1 MWYDGMGGM
10 YMELRVLNYF
20 LTVAREGG
28 LTGASEVLHVT
39 QPTMSRQIQE
49 LEEELGQKL
58 FIRTT
63 RSMVLTPEGMLLR
76 KRAEEILEMA
86 ERTKSEFSAM
96 GSTVAGDV
104 LIGSGETFALKQITD
119 LMAQI
124 REEYPGIHFQIYSG
138 NAEEVAE
145 RLEKGLLDFG
155 VFVEPA
161 DISRYNSIRL
171 PVMDTWGLILRKDHP
186 LAQKEHITREDL
198 GDVPLIMSRQ
208 EMAAQKAGNNYLDW
222 FGGSYELLNVVA
234 GYNLMYN
241 GALMVRSGLGC
252 AVGLDRIVNTTETSD
267 LCFRPFDPPLEA
279 GIVVVWKKYQ
289 VFSKAAEML
298 LEKMKKVFEK

>member
-1 MWYDGMGGM
+1 
-10 YMELRVLNYF
+10 MELRVLQYF

-39 QPTMSRQIQE
+39 QPTMSRQIQD

-86 ERTKSEFSAM
+86 DRTKAEFSSM
-96 GSTVAGDV
+96 GSAVAGDV
-104 LIGSGETFALKQITD
+104 RIGSAETCALKLVTD

-124 REEYPGIHFQIYSG
+124 REDHPGVRFQIYSG
-138 NAEEVAE
+138 NAEDVTE

-155 VFVEPA
+155 VLVEPA
-161 DISRYNSIRL
+161 DVSRYNRLRL
-171 PVMDTWGLILRKDHP
+171 PARDTWGLILRRDHP
-186 LAQKEHITREDL
+186 LARKDRIRKEDL
-198 GDVPLIMSRQ
+198 AGVPLILSRQ
-208 EMAAQKAGNNYLDW
+208 NMAAQKAGNDYLDW
-222 FGGSYELLNVVA
+222 FGESYASLNIAA
-234 GYNLMYN
+234 GYSLMYN
-241 GALMVRSGLGC
+241 GALMVKSGIGC
-252 AVGLDRIVNTTETSD
+252 AVGLDRIADTAEASG

-289 VFSKAAEML
+289 VFSRPAELL
-298 LEKMKKVFEK
+298 LEKMTAAFGE

>member
-1 MWYDGMGGM
+1 
-10 YMELRVLNYF
+10 MELRVLKYF

-86 ERTKSEFSAM
+86 ERTKAEFSSM
-96 GSTVAGDV
+96 NIDVTGDIF
-104 LIGSGETFALKQITD
+104 IGSGETYTLQYITD
-119 LMAQI
+119 LMAAL
-124 REEYPGIHFQIYSG
+124 REDHPGIHFQIYSG
-138 NAEEVAE
+138 NAEDVLE

-155 VFVEPA
+155 VLIGSV
-161 DISRYNSIRL
+161 DVSRYHSLRL
-171 PVMDTWGLILRKDHP
+171 PARDTWGLILRKDHP
-186 LAQKEHITREDL
+186 LADKETIRKEDL
-198 GDVPLIMSRQ
+198 ADLPLITSRQ
-208 EMAAQKAGNNYLDW
+208 NLSGQKTGNDYSDW
-222 FGGSYELLNVVA
+222 FRGGYDSLNIVATYSLL
-234 GYNLMYN
+234 YNA
-241 GALMVRSGLGC
+241 ALMVKSGIGC
-252 AVGLDRIVNTTETSD
+252 AIGLDRIINTTETAD

-279 GIVVVWKKYQ
+279 GAMVVWKKYQ
-289 VFSKAAEML
+289 VFSKPAELL
-298 LEKMKKVFEK
+298 LERMMEAFLE

>member
-1 MWYDGMGGM
+1 
-10 YMELRVLNYF
+10 MELRVLNYV

-86 ERTKSEFSAM
+86 ERTKSEFFAM

-104 LIGSGETFALKQITD
+104 LIGSGETFALKQLTD

-208 EMAAQKAGNNYLDW
+208 EMAAQKAGNDYLDW

>member
-1 MWYDGMGGM
+1 MWYDILGGM
-10 YMELRVLNYF
+10 QMELRVLNYF

-171 PVMDTWGLILRKDHP
+171 PVLDTWGLILRKDHP

-289 VFSKAAEML
+289 VFSKAAEIL

>member
-1 MWYDGMGGM
+1 
-10 YMELRVLNYF
+10 MELRVLNYF

-138 NAEEVAE
+138 NAQEVAE

-171 PVMDTWGLILRKDHP
+171 PVLDTWGLILRKDHP
-186 LAQKEHITREDL
+186 LAQKERITREDL

-208 EMAAQKAGNNYLDW
+208 EMAAQKAGNDYLDW

-298 LEKMKKVFEK
+298 LEKMMTVFEK

>member
-1 MWYDGMGGM
+1 
-10 YMELRVLNYF
+10 MELRVLNYF

-86 ERTKSEFSAM
+86 ERTKAEFSSM
-96 GSTVAGDV
+96 GSAVAGNV
-104 LIGSGETFALKQITD
+104 LIGSGETCVLKVVTD
-119 LMAQI
+119 MMAQM
-124 REEYPGIHFQIYSG
+124 REDYPGIRFEIYSG
-138 NAEEVAE
+138 NAEEVTE

-155 VFVEPA
+155 VLVEPA
-161 DISRYNSIRL
+161 DVTRYNSLRL
-171 PVMDTWGLILRKDHP
+171 PSKDTWGLILRRDHP
-186 LAQKEHITREDL
+186 LAQKDRIRREDL
-198 GDVPLIMSRQ
+198 AGIPLIVSRQ
-208 EMAAQKAGNNYLDW
+208 AAGVQKAGNEYLDW
-222 FGGSYELLNVVA
+222 FGGDYGSLNIVA
-234 GYNLMYN
+234 GYSLMYN
-241 GALMVRSGLGC
+241 GALMVKSGIGC
-252 AVGLDRIVNTTETSD
+252 AVGLDQVVNTTETSD

-289 VFSKAAEML
+289 VFSRPAELL
-298 LEKMKKVFEK
+298 LEKMMKAFGE

>member
-1 MWYDGMGGM
+1 
-10 YMELRVLNYF
+10 MELRVLNYF

-171 PVMDTWGLILRKDHP
+171 PVLDTWGLILRKDHP

-222 FGGSYELLNVVA
+222 FGGSYKLLNVVA
-234 GYNLMYN
+234 GYTLMYN

>member
-1 MWYDGMGGM
+1 M
-10 YMELRVLNYF
+10 
-20 LTVAREGG
+20 
-28 LTGASEVLHVT
+28 LHVT

-161 DISRYNSIRL
+161 DISRYNSVRL

-208 EMAAQKAGNNYLDW
+208 EMAAQKAGNDYLDW

>member
-1 MWYDGMGGM
+1 
-10 YMELRVLNYF
+10 MELRVLNYF

-171 PVMDTWGLILRKDHP
+171 PVLDTWGLILRKDHP

>member
-1 MWYDGMGGM
+1 MWYDILGGM
-10 YMELRVLNYF
+10 QMELRVLNYF

-208 EMAAQKAGNNYLDW
+208 EMAAQKAGNDYLDW

-298 LEKMKKVFEK
+298 LEKMMTVFEK

>member
-1 MWYDGMGGM
+1 
-10 YMELRVLNYF
+10 MELRVLNYF

-145 RLEKGLLDFG
+145 RLENGLLDFG

-161 DISRYNSIRL
+161 DISRYNSVRL

-186 LAQKEHITREDL
+186 LAQKERITREDL

-208 EMAAQKAGNNYLDW
+208 EMAAQKAGNDYLDW

>member
-1 MWYDGMGGM
+1 MWYDILGGM
-10 YMELRVLNYF
+10 QMELRVLNYF

-104 LIGSGETFALKQITD
+104 LIGSGETFALKQLTD

-289 VFSKAAEML
+289 VFSKAAEIL

>member
-1 MWYDGMGGM
+1 
-10 YMELRVLNYF
+10 MELRVLNYF

-86 ERTKSEFSAM
+86 ERTKSEFFAM

-104 LIGSGETFALKQITD
+104 LIGSGETFALKQLTD

-208 EMAAQKAGNNYLDW
+208 EMAAQKAGNDYLDW

>member
-1 MWYDGMGGM
+1 MWYDILGGM
-10 YMELRVLNYF
+10 QMELRVLNYF

-86 ERTKSEFSAM
+86 ERTKSEFFAM

-208 EMAAQKAGNNYLDW
+208 EMAAQKAGNDYLDW

-289 VFSKAAEML
+289 VFSKAAEIL

>member
-1 MWYDGMGGM
+1 
-10 YMELRVLNYF
+10 MELRVLNYF

-104 LIGSGETFALKQITD
+104 LIGSGETFALKQLTD

-208 EMAAQKAGNNYLDW
+208 EMAAQKAGNDYLDW

>member
-1 MWYDGMGGM
+1 
-10 YMELRVLNYF
+10 MELRVLNYF

-86 ERTKSEFSAM
+86 ERTKAEFFSM
-96 GSTVAGDV
+96 GSAVAGDV
-104 LIGSGETFALKQITD
+104 FIGSGETFALKKVTD

-124 REEYPGIHFQIYSG
+124 REDYPGIHYQIYSG
-138 NAEEVAE
+138 NAEDVME

-155 VFVEPA
+155 VLVEP
-161 DISRYNSIRL
+161 R
-171 PVMDTWGLILRKDHP
+171 WDHP
-186 LAQKEHITREDL
+186 LAQKDRIRREDL
-198 GDVPLIMSRQ
+198 IGIPLIMSRQ
-208 EMAAQKAGNNYLDW
+208 DMASQKIGNDYLDW
-222 FGGSYELLNVVA
+222 FGNSYESLDIVA
-234 GYNLMYN
+234 GYSLMYN
-241 GALMVRSGLGC
+241 GALMVKSGIGC
-252 AVGLDRIVNTTETSD
+252 AVGLDQVVNTTETSD

-279 GIVVVWKKYQ
+279 GIVVIWKKYH
-289 VFSKAAEML
+289 VFSKPAEML
-298 LEKMKKVFEK
+298 LEKMMAAFGK

>member
-1 MWYDGMGGM
+1 
-10 YMELRVLNYF
+10 MELRVLNYF

-186 LAQKEHITREDL
+186 LAQKERITREDL

>member
-1 MWYDGMGGM
+1 
-10 YMELRVLNYF
+10 MELRVLNYF

-289 VFSKAAEML
+289 VFSKAAEIL

>member
-1 MWYDGMGGM
+1 
-10 YMELRVLNYF
+10 MELRVLNYF

-104 LIGSGETFALKQITD
+104 LIGSGETFALKQLTD

-171 PVMDTWGLILRKDHP
+171 PVLDTWGLILRKDHP

>member
-1 MWYDGMGGM
+1 
-10 YMELRVLNYF
+10 MELRVLKYF

-86 ERTKSEFSAM
+86 ERTKAEFSSM
-96 GSTVAGDV
+96 NIDVTGDIF
-104 LIGSGETFALKQITD
+104 IGSGETYTLQHITD
-119 LMAQI
+119 LMAAL
-124 REEYPGIHFQIYSG
+124 REDHPGIHFQIYSG
-138 NAEEVAE
+138 NAEDVLE

-155 VFVEPA
+155 VLIGSV
-161 DISRYNSIRL
+161 DVSRYHSLRL
-171 PVMDTWGLILRKDHP
+171 PARDTWGLILRKDHP
-186 LAQKEHITREDL
+186 LAHKETIRKEGL
-198 GDVPLIMSRQ
+198 VGLPLIASRQ
-208 EMAAQKAGNNYLDW
+208 NLAGQKTGNDYLDW
-222 FGGSYELLNVVA
+222 FGSSYDSLNIVATYSLL
-234 GYNLMYN
+234 YNA
-241 GALMVRSGLGC
+241 ALMVKSGIGC
-252 AVGLDRIVNTTETSD
+252 AIGLDRIINTTETAD

-279 GIVVVWKKYQ
+279 EGKVVWKKYQ
-289 VFSKAAEML
+289 VFSKPAELL
-298 LEKMKKVFEK
+298 LESMMTAFHE

>member
-1 MWYDGMGGM
+1 
-10 YMELRVLNYF
+10 MELRVLNYF

-86 ERTKSEFSAM
+86 ERTKAEFSSM
-96 GSTVAGDV
+96 GTAVAGDV
-104 LIGSGETFALKQITD
+104 FVGSGETFALKKVTD

-124 REEYPGIHFQIYSG
+124 REDHPGIRFQIYSG
-138 NAEEVAE
+138 NAEDVME
-145 RLEKGLLDFG
+145 RLERGLLDFG
-155 VFVEPA
+155 VLVEPA
-161 DISRYNSIRL
+161 DVS
-171 PVMDTWGLILRKDHP
+171 
-186 LAQKEHITREDL
+186 LAQKKHIRREDL
-198 GDVPLIMSRQ
+198 TGIPLIMSRQ
-208 EMAAQKAGNNYLDW
+208 DMASQKAGNDYLDW
-222 FGGSYELLNVVA
+222 FGKTYESLNIVA
-234 GYNLMYN
+234 GYSLMYN
-241 GALMVRSGLGC
+241 GALMVKSGIGC
-252 AVGLDRIVNTTETSD
+252 AVGLDQVVNTTETSD

-279 GIVVVWKKYQ
+279 GIVVIWKKYQ
-289 VFSKAAEML
+289 VFSKPAEML
-298 LEKMKKVFEK
+298 LERMMGNRVEEGR

>member
-1 MWYDGMGGM
+1 
-10 YMELRVLNYF
+10 MELRVLNYF

-171 PVMDTWGLILRKDHP
+171 PVLDTWGLILRKDHP
-186 LAQKEHITREDL
+186 LAQKERITREDL

-208 EMAAQKAGNNYLDW
+208 EMAAQKAGNDYLDW

-298 LEKMKKVFEK
+298 LEKMMTVFEK

>member
-1 MWYDGMGGM
+1 
-10 YMELRVLNYF
+10 MELRVLNYF

-86 ERTKSEFSAM
+86 ERTKSEFFAM

-104 LIGSGETFALKQITD
+104 LIGSGETFALKQLTD

-161 DISRYNSIRL
+161 DILRYNSIRL

-186 LAQKEHITREDL
+186 LAQKERITREDL

-208 EMAAQKAGNNYLDW
+208 EMAAQKAGNDYLDW

-298 LEKMKKVFEK
+298 LEKMMTVFEK

>member
-1 MWYDGMGGM
+1 
-10 YMELRVLNYF
+10 MELRVLKYF

-86 ERTKSEFSAM
+86 ERTKAEFSSM
-96 GSTVAGDV
+96 NIDVTGDV
-104 LIGSGETFALKQITD
+104 FIGSGETYTLQYITD
-119 LMAQI
+119 LMAAL
-124 REEYPGIHFQIYSG
+124 REDHPGIHFQIYSG
-138 NAEEVAE
+138 NAEDVLE

-155 VFVEPA
+155 VLIGSV
-161 DISRYNSIRL
+161 DVSRYHSLRL
-171 PVMDTWGLILRKDHP
+171 PARDTWGLILRKDHP
-186 LAQKEHITREDL
+186 LAHKETIRKEDL
-198 GDVPLIMSRQ
+198 VGLPLIASRQ
-208 EMAAQKAGNNYLDW
+208 NLAGQKIGNDYLDW
-222 FGGSYELLNVVA
+222 FGSSYDSLNIVATYSLL
-234 GYNLMYN
+234 YNA
-241 GALMVRSGLGC
+241 ALMVKSGIGC
-252 AVGLDRIVNTTETSD
+252 AIGLDRIINTTETAD

-279 GIVVVWKKYQ
+279 EAMVVWKKYQ
-289 VFSKAAEML
+289 IFSKPAELL
-298 LEKMKKVFEK
+298 LERMMEAFHE

>member
-1 MWYDGMGGM
+1 MWYDILGGM
-10 YMELRVLNYF
+10 QMELRVLNYF

>member
-1 MWYDGMGGM
+1 
-10 YMELRVLNYF
+10 MELRVLNYF

-161 DISRYNSIRL
+161 DISRYNSVRL

-186 LAQKEHITREDL
+186 LAQKERITREDL

-208 EMAAQKAGNNYLDW
+208 EMAAQKAGNDYLDW

>member
-1 MWYDGMGGM
+1 MWYDILGGM
-10 YMELRVLNYF
+10 QMELRVLNYF

-171 PVMDTWGLILRKDHP
+171 PVLDTWGLILRKDHP

-208 EMAAQKAGNNYLDW
+208 EMAAQKAGNDYLDW

-289 VFSKAAEML
+289 VFSKAAEIL

>member
-1 MWYDGMGGM
+1 
-10 YMELRVLNYF
+10 MELRVLNYF

-171 PVMDTWGLILRKDHP
+171 PVLDTWGLILRKDHP

-208 EMAAQKAGNNYLDW
+208 EMAAQKAGNDYLDW

-234 GYNLMYN
+234 GYSLMYN